1 MTARQVYEGVL
12 IELNKVQAPSL
23 LLEDF
28 NYLFNKAI
36 YQYINKK
43 YNIYDVN
50 QQSTDDVRVLKS
62 TAILKPI
69 HPLSQYDTVEQG
81 GQQVKLY
88 HSNAYGEKT
97 TNVTSLNSLYGA
109 TYEFELPADYL
120 HLLNCVC
127 NFKVKKQFKCYDAGT
142 YVQFGATRLTADAWS
157 QIINNFYMRPQYK
170 RPYYYIHNV
179 NKFDYL
185 PTDGWVGNDEYPSW
199 ENQTK
204 NAINGSIQP
213 REGKSIVSELPDT
226 NTIPYSAE
234 SKIMDPS
241 SSTPC
246 ETDLG
251 IKLQGSDM
259 GTDVRNLTV
268 QDSCDPSVS
277 VNKYAGGGVTDN
289 ENAYEL
295 YNNGEIIKDGSNRV
309 DAETFNLGQYNEATK
324 HREHL
329 GFDTNP
335 VEKIGKVRYGNAS
348 KVRLEVRYGKDNSL
362 FELTNIWVDYIK
374 SPQHIRL
381 TQEQLDLTEDTS
393 QKMEFPDYVCQEI
406 INELVHIVMEN
417 SSDPRMQ
424 THPAFSQSIAAPAQ
438 AQAPAK

>member
-50 QQSTDDVRVLKS
+50 QQTTDDVRVLKS

-69 HPLSQYDTVEQG
+69 GTLTG
-81 GQQVKLY
+81 GLDDN
-88 HSNAYGEKT
+88 NAYGRKT
-97 TNVTSLNSLYGA
+97 ANVTSLNSLYGA
-109 TYEFELPADYL
+109 TYEFELPTDYL
-120 HLLNCVC
+120 HLLNCIC
-127 NFKVKKQFKCYDAGT
+127 NFRVKKQFKCYDAGT
-142 YVQFGATRLTADAWS
+142 YVQFGAKRLTADAWS

-179 NKFDYL
+179 NKDPNI
-185 PTDGWVGNDEYPSW
+185 PTDPYTESEYSTWDKNEYDYSICETNDVKSPVGN
-199 ENQTK
+199 
-204 NAINGSIQP
+204 
-213 REGKSIVSELPDT
+213 
-226 NTIPYSAE
+226 
-234 SKIMDPS
+234 
-241 SSTPC
+241 
-246 ETDLG
+246 
-251 IKLQGSDM
+251 QGD
-259 GTDVRNLTV
+259 GTDITEANNYNN
-268 QDSCDPSVS
+268 CDGST
-277 VNKYAGGGVTDN
+277 NKFAGGGPTDN
-289 ENAYEL
+289 ENAREL
-295 YNNGEIIKDGSNRV
+295 ADIIKDKSNREN
-309 DAETFNLGQYNEATK
+309 AQTIILNPKAGQP
-324 HREHL
+324 
-329 GFDTNP
+329 DSNP
-335 VEKIGKVRYGNAS
+335 VEKVGKVRYGNAS
-348 KVRLEVRYGKDNSL
+348 KVRLEIRYGKDNSL

-374 SPQHIRL
+374 SPQYIRL

-438 AQAPAK
+438 AQAPQGK